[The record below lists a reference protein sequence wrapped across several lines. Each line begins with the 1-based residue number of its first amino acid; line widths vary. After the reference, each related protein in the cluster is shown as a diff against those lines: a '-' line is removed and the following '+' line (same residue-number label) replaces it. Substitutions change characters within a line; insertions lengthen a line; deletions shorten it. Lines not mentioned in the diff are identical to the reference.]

1 MSEEENKEG
10 QNEETKSK
18 KSVKIINLENC
29 DFTSKKAPRLNSPRS
44 IEALLQNGLNERDLY
59 KITEKQY
66 CERYPESKFLPK
78 HLIKERYDHLEE
90 NRKKLI
96 DECIFTRSEIISK
109 ENKKKNQSRISIESR
124 DKTKNNNKNEEE
136 IEIRQMSQTHHSKP
150 IYTLDNIDIN
160 DENYS
165 TALKIEKQKLEE
177 KKRREEINLKILINL
192 EYDLEV
198 ARIAS
203 DKKIKEE
210 KKREKEEFEEKLKRD
225 REVVKQNIERDKK
238 KKEEKRKQILEEN
251 EKIKKDQM
259 ELEAKMKKIEQK
271 VDDEKLKTLA
281 HYNEMK
287 EIREKKHN
295 EAQRRKEEKIQ
306 QKIEKVEIKKRKQK
320 N

>member
-1 MSEEENKEG
+1 MSEEENKEEG

-18 KSVKIINLENC
+18 KSMKIINLENC
-29 DFTSKKAPRLNSPRS
+29 NFTPKAPRLNSPRS
-44 IEALLQNGLNERDLY
+44 LEALSKNGLDQRDLFQM
-59 KITEKQY
+59 TEKQY
-66 CERYPESKFLPK
+66 CERFPESKFLPK

-96 DECIFTRSEIISK
+96 EECILTRSEIIEKSK
-109 ENKKKNQSRISIESR
+109 KKKNQSRISIQS
-124 DKTKNNNKNEEE
+124 KNKDEDE

-238 KKEEKRKQILEEN
+238 KKKKKEN
-251 EKIKKDQM
+251 KF
-259 ELEAKMKKIEQK
+259 
-271 VDDEKLKTLA
+271 
-281 HYNEMK
+281 
-287 EIREKKHN
+287 
-295 EAQRRKEEKIQ
+295 
-306 QKIEKVEIKKRKQK
+306 
-320 N
+320 